1 MDKGFDVFRVSNFV
15 IDTAKE
21 NNVELTNLK
30 LQKILFFLQGFYLHK
45 YKKRLINGE
54 FAKWQYGPI
63 EREVYDCFK
72 SNGSSPIH
80 DEAFDF
86 SLDTL
91 TIIPI
96 PPISAAE
103 VGRDIFPKLKSELL
117 KLLEIPTWRLIE
129 LTHND
134 PSWSNYQD
142 EIKNYSAADYTN
154 QEIESCYINNF
165 DSQYCEA

>member
-1 MDKGFDVFRVSNFV
+1 MANGLDIFRVSNLV

-21 NNVELTNLK
+21 SNIELTSLK
-30 LQKILFFLQGFYLHK
+30 LQKILFFLQGFYLYK
-45 YKKRLINGE
+45 YKARLIDGN

-63 EREVYDCFK
+63 EREVYDCFT

-96 PPISAAE
+96 PPISAD
-103 VGRDIFPKLKSELL
+103 DIGDYRFTNLKSELT
-117 KLLEIPTWRLIE
+117 KLLGIPTWKLIE
-129 LTHND
+129 LTRND
-134 PSWSNYQD
+134 PSWLNYQ
-142 EIKNYSAADYTN
+142 EETKTYSAADYTD
-154 QEIESCYINNF
+154 QEIESCYINCF
-165 DSQYCEA
+165 EPQD